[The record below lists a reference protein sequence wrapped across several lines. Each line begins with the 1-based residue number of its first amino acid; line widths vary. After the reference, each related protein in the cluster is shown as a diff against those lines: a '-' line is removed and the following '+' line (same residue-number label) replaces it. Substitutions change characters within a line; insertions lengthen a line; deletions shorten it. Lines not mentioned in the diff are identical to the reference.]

1 MGPVVL
7 ERIAPAIAKG
17 LVKRKAQGVNAPLNI
32 IACENMVRGTT
43 QLKGHVM
50 NALADGDKA
59 WVEQHVGLSIPPL
72 TVLCRLPLPPPMT
85 RWK

>member
-1 MGPVVL
+1 ML

-17 LVKRKAQGVNAPLNI
+17 LAKRKAQGVDAPLNI

-59 WVEQHVGLSIPPL
+59 WLNSTSVLSIPPL
-72 TVLCRLPLPPPMT
+72 TASCRHLLLRPMT